1 MDKEIHKAFEELL
14 TLLLEK
20 NEKIYQIDF
29 LADEFSA
36 LEESLMLLKKKAENL
51 LQIKK
56 SFAKSMQTVQ
66 ENQRVY
72 IDPVQVPNSLM
83 PNFWILGFIGIVF
96 VIGASFS
103 VSQYSIKDLFLIR

>member
-1 MDKEIHKAFEELL
+1 MDKEIHRAYEEILN
-14 TLLLEK
+14 LLLEK

-56 SFAKSMQTVQ
+56 SFAKSVQTMQ

-72 IDPVQVPNSLM
+72 IDPVVSDSFK
-83 PNFWILGFIGIVF
+83 PNFWVFALIGIFIV
-96 VIGASFS
+96 VTGSVL
-103 VSQYSIKDLFLIR
+103 VSQYSIKDLFLVK